1 MSSVIPRELGTPKQW
16 LNTLMNPDEWTST
29 QSYKTQLNEAE
40 DEQNRNAQ
48 QQADAVAAKAAAK
61 AKAELEAK
69 TASDKIAADEA
80 SAKEAAEK
88 AAAALA
94 LRRRASKKYYT
105 VGGAQGLL
113 SEAPVLLKTLLGQ

>member
-1 MSSVIPRELGTPKQW
+1 MSSIIPKELGTPKQW
-16 LNTLMNPDEWTST
+16 FGSLINPSEWTST
-29 QSYKTQLNEAE
+29 EPYFK
-40 DEQNRNAQ
+40 RF
-48 QQADAVAAKAAAK
+48 AVAAKAAGEATAK
-61 AKAELEAK
+61 QNAELEAK
-69 TASDKIAADEA
+69 KASDKIAADEA
-80 SAKEAAEK
+80 AAKEAAEK